1 VKIEVSPQVRIDIT
15 SLPWLSSC
23 GWVRFAIMTF
33 LPWLIFI
40 VAALLEVSG
49 DAAIRRGLRG
59 GGLLFILAGFVVLG
73 SYGLVVN
80 SMKSWDFSKL
90 LGVYIAFFALVS
102 VLFGR
107 YVFRESIPASTWIG
121 LLVIIAGG
129 LIIQFGRH

>member
-1 VKIEVSPQVRIDIT
+1 
-15 SLPWLSSC
+15 
-23 GWVRFAIMTF
+23 MTF

>member
-1 VKIEVSPQVRIDIT
+1 
-15 SLPWLSSC
+15 
-23 GWVRFAIMTF
+23 MTF

-129 LIIQFGRH
+129 LIIQFGCH